1 MTRQIVAMCD
11 PLNTALWKLLERL
24 HMRREG
30 CRLKNVWFF
39 MGANDEP
46 IWKDTYEYAILEE
59 EWQQIK

>member
-39 MGANDEP
+39 MDANDEA
-46 IWKDTYEYAILEE
+46 IWKDTYKYAILKE